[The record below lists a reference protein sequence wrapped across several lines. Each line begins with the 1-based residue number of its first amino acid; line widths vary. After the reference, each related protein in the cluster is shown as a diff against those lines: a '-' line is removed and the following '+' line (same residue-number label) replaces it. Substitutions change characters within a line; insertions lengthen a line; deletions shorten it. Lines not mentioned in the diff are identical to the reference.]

1 MNTPKTATALRN
13 WIMDSPSIPFW
24 VSELIPTIEDKDPVD
39 VLTMLHLLT
48 TLWEK
53 KVREVQG

>member
-1 MNTPKTATALRN
+1 
-13 WIMDSPSIPFW
+13 